1 MSRSMRRHFSP
12 VKRVSSLILRAKPW
26 LANKV
31 LRHAIV
37 LPRGFAD
44 SISRRERS
52 DDRKCVCCS
61 QAILNAVAVK
71 CVPPPSWFF
80 AVESKILFYIF
91 LVESRT
97 PLMIEIQQTASMYME
112 CTWNPESKAWNP
124 ESNSALDSITL
135 GAKASYQ
142 SSKREN
148 AQSFPNLNPSW
159 MIWKITY
166 GVVVNQLYRNQVIT
180 KRPEKVL
187 QKYRIKY

>member
-1 MSRSMRRHFSP
+1 MSRRMRRYFSP
-12 VKRVSSLILRAKPW
+12 VKRVSSLILRAKLW

-37 LPRGFAD
+37 LPLGFAD
-44 SISRRERS
+44 AIFRRERS

-71 CVPPPSWFF
+71 CIPPPPPF
-80 AVESKILFYIF
+80 LIF
-91 LVESRT
+91 SCR
-97 PLMIEIQQTASMYME
+97 IQNPIPATRNMYVE

-142 SSKREN
+142 SPKREN

-159 MIWKITY
+159 MIWKIT
-166 GVVVNQLYRNQVIT
+166 
-180 KRPEKVL
+180 
-187 QKYRIKY
+187 